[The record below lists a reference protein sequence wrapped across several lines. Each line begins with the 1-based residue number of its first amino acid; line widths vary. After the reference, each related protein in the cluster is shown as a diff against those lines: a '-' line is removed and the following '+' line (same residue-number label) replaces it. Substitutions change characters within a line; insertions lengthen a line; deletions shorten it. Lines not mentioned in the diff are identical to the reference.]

1 MNKVL
6 GGMTEADFNKIMD
19 EAIKKQPFG
28 KNKLYKNG
36 IAALQ

>member
-19 EAIKKQPFG
+19 EAIKLQPMA
-28 KNKLYKNG
+28 KK
-36 IAALQ
+36 